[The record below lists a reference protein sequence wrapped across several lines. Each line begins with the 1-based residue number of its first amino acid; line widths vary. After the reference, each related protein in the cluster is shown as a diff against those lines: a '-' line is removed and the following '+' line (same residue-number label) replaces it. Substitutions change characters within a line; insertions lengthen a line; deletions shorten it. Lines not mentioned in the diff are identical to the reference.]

1 MTQGLYIA
9 EVQGKEK
16 YSKPGI
22 TEDIGSRIGGYSKG
36 GNEVT
41 IHFLCVARPG
51 LEGKIR
57 TLEDDGKV
65 YFKKH
70 FSKFNGYNRTEYIN
84 IAETGIT
91 VDVLEKY
98 YRKKIAS
105 IPGIYIVKKEHLP
118 LTRESSNL
126 KDFMDNALRYPEKYL
141 EGF

>member
-91 VDVLEKY
+91 VDILEKY

-105 IPGIYIVKKEHLP
+105 TPGIYIVKKEHLP

>member
-1 MTQGLYIA
+1 MAQGLYIA
-9 EVQGKEK
+9 EVQGKEL

-22 TEDIGSRIGGYSKG
+22 TEDFSSRIPGYTKG
-36 GNEVT
+36 GNQVA
-41 IHFLCVARPG
+41 INFVCIARPG

-84 IAETGIT
+84 VKETGIT
-91 VDVLEKY
+91 VDVLEEY
-98 YRKKIAS
+98 YRKQIARTS
-105 IPGIYIVKKEHLP
+105 GIFIVKKEHLP
-118 LTRESSNL
+118 LTRESANL
-126 KDFMDNALRYPEKYL
+126 KDFMKNALKYPEKYL

>member
-22 TEDIGSRIGGYSKG
+22 TEDISSRIGGYSKG

-98 YRKKIAS
+98 YRKKIDG

-126 KDFMDNALRYPEKYL
+126 KDFMENALKYPEKYL

>member
-22 TEDIGSRIGGYSKG
+22 TEDIFSRIGGYSKG

-41 IHFLCVARPG
+41 IHFLCVAHPG

-65 YFKKH
+65 FFKKH

-84 IAETGIT
+84 IKETGIT

-98 YRKKIAS
+98 YRSKIAS
-105 IPGIYIVKKEHLP
+105 TSGIYIVKKEHLP

-126 KDFMDNALRYPEKYL
+126 KDFMENALKYPKKYL